1 MEEMELRLVDF
12 KVEFGKTHDGEILLA
27 DEISP
32 DTCRIWDK
40 FSDTNFD
47 KDVYRNDTGSP
58 IETYQTFLNK
68 LRILNNETI
77 ELHITLQ
84 PQVLDTQGQA
94 LNRAVHDLGY
104 TQVNDIRVGKVLYMT
119 VDEATDEAVDNII
132 TTLSEKL
139 FANTVIEEYS
149 YKVIEEKENA

>member
-1 MEEMELRLVDF
+1 M
-12 KVEFGKTHDGEILLA
+12 K
-27 DEISP
+27 
-32 DTCRIWDK
+32 
-40 FSDTNFD
+40 
-47 KDVYRNDTGSP
+47 
-58 IETYQTFLNK
+58 
-68 LRILNNETI
+68 TI

-104 TQVNDIRVGKVLYMT
+104 PQVNDIRVGKVLYMT
-119 VDEATDEAVDNII
+119 IDEATDEAVHNVI

-149 YKVIEEKENA
+149 YKVLDEKENA